1 MSAVSPPAVE
11 KKAPNVRARWMVLG
25 VWILVAIV
33 YFNISYDYIRVTS
46 RDQRFAEYLQY
57 VVQVA
62 VNEHR
67 PTKEIRTLLLVKAE
81 ELNLPIREQQIIIG
95 GSGHGLRVSVDY
107 DVDIDIPVFER
118 GVYRKLFSHTA
129 EYKQY
134 AGF

>member
-1 MSAVSPPAVE
+1 MSAVDSTVE
-11 KKAPNVRARWMVLG
+11 KRAPNVRARWMVLG
-25 VWILVAIV
+25 VWILVAV
-33 YFNISYDYIRVTS
+33 LYFNLSYDYVRVMNH
-46 RDQRFAEYLQY
+46 DQKFAEYLQY

-67 PTKEIRTLLLVKAE
+67 PAKEVRTLLLVKAE
-81 ELNLPIREQQIIIG
+81 ELSLPIRGEQIIIG
-95 GSGHGLRVSVDY
+95 GSGTTLRVSVDY
-107 DVDIDIPVFER
+107 DVDISLPVVER